1 MSKLNPIQILKEK
14 QASWDLLSLSEEEAV
29 TKIREVIFKDIIQ
42 HCLANNDPLVSLS
55 VLEDV
60 YPRVVKALE
69 DFDWVEGVLNVP
81 DESIVPAAQQVVAM
95 LQRVN
100 VQSLKVGEFAMIAAE
115 ALQGLEP
122 IQIFVQPATVGG
134 LEADEIRAF
143 VAGTGL
149 DQFLQSTNV
158 RFTTDQIKAAYLFFS
173 LMSSQARKTQTQVA
187 GAQNVQLYNG

>member
-100 VQSLKVGEFAMIAAE
+100 VQSRKVGEFAMIAAE
-115 ALQGLEP
+115 ALQCLEP

>member
-81 DESIVPAAQQVVAM
+81 DESIAPAAQQVVAM